1 MAGDAV
7 NSGKEVSNNETSL
20 EKERRL
26 KEKFSKR
33 KTGEES
39 PAEAMRFAKLL
50 RKADAKSDVDSS
62 AAVSTTKASNERG
75 RDEDPNGDIGQSKK
89 SKSRQKRRRR
99 ERRQDRRSGPPVPPM
114 DNRAHYQQEYYGGR
128 HDPHQPYGNAPYPPR
143 RGRGNE
149 PVRRERG
156 PGYHDQ
162 GGRDRPNGRYDYN
175 SRGGGGGDHREGRGD
190 HREDRDRFGRGRRE
204 RSPSRSL
211 SRSRSRSSYSSY
223 SSRSRSSSR
232 SYSRSSSASRS
243 LSSHG
248 SRRSRSGSRSRS
260 RSVSRSQSK
269 KRSRRS
275 HSSSEPDKDAQ
286 QIQEDVFT
294 KEQRTVL
301 VSQLVMK
308 ADDRDVTRYFRK
320 TLGFKVRDVILL
332 RDKRTGRHKGCAYVE
347 LAKLEDVPSSLEAS
361 GKVPDFQRFPI
372 LIKASESDKNVP
384 TAESD
389 IRVEAQKVYVGNIDQ
404 NVTQSQLYAIF
415 SQFGQLER
423 VLLQV
428 DIATGMS
435 KGFAFLTYHDP
446 KDSNLAIVTMSGQI
460 LAAKAM

>member
-7 NSGKEVSNNETSL
+7 NSAKDVSNNESSL

-33 KTGEES
+33 KTGED
-39 PAEAMRFAKLL
+39 RKKVD
-50 RKADAKSDVDSS
+50 KADAKSDVDSS
-62 AAVSTTKASNERG
+62 AAGSTAKASNERG
-75 RDEDPNGDIGQSKK
+75 RDEDPNGDVGQSKK

-99 ERRQDRRSGPPVPPM
+99 ERRQDRRGGPPVPPM

-149 PVRRERG
+149 PARRERG
-156 PGYHDQ
+156 AAYHDQ
-162 GGRDRPNGRYDYN
+162 SGRDRPNGRYDYN

-248 SRRSRSGSRSRS
+248 SRRSRSASRSRS
-260 RSVSRSQSK
+260 RSASRSQSK

-275 HSSSEPDKDAQ
+275 HSSSVEPERDAQ